1 MIISFNEELCK
12 TAEQLYQ
19 FGIVSLSGSQLTLEG
34 CRFESEIPPKASYSE
49 LSGFQLIDG

>member
-12 TAEQLYQ
+12 TAEHLYQ